1 MDIIT
6 VSKSTKEYTDYPLHQ
21 HACWEILFSIRGH
34 GTIRIDEDIMPFHEG
49 SIFVI
54 PPNHPH
60 CKKSPTGYIDGCIF
74 AQNIQM
80 DDNHFWSVEDD
91 YEKTLFTLFDIAYYA
106 QERKGTYSKKVIDS
120 VGEAVYSVLLELRS
134 QQDAYDQSVD
144 RFIHLLIDIVAKG
157 GNLALNVAPG
167 PDGRFPAPAVARMD
181 AMGEWLAK
189 NGKAIYGTRVLKPYR
204 TGDWAFTAGK
214 KGERYAIRLWQ
225 ERERGTRTL
234 KLPESFAGGVT
245 AAVRVSSGRVSPV
258 AIRNGVPTFELAA
271 DDRADAYADAFELK

>member
-21 HACWEILFSIRGH
+21 HACWEILFSIRGN
-34 GTIRIDEDIMPFHEG
+34 GTIRIDDDIMPFHEG

-144 RFIHLLIDIVAKG
+144 RFIHLLIDNIGNREFDLSGAVDETGYNPNYFRKLFKESTGNSPLEYFTNLRVEEAK
-157 GNLALNVAPG
+157 
-167 PDGRFPAPAVARMD
+167 RR
-181 AMGEWLAK
+181 
-189 NGKAIYGTRVLKPYR
+189 
-204 TGDWAFTAGK
+204 
-214 KGERYAIRLWQ
+214 
-225 ERERGTRTL
+225 L
-234 KLPESFAGGVT
+234 KLYGKTESVREIAEKAGFTDPYYFSRKFKQKTGMSPREFLNSLNSVDQDMITRQIVGEDDDPEYE
-245 AAVRVSSGRVSPV
+245 
-258 AIRNGVPTFELAA
+258 IRRRIR
-271 DDRADAYADAFELK
+271 DDRK

>member
-21 HACWEILFSIRGH
+21 HACWEILFSIRGN
-34 GTIRIDEDIMPFHEG
+34 GTIRIDDDIMPFHEG

-144 RFIHLLIDIVAKG
+144 RFIHLLIDNIGNREFDLSEAVDETGYNPNYFRKLFRESTGNSPLEYLTNLRVEEAKRRLKLYGKTESVREIAEKAGFTDPYYFSRKFKQKTGMSPREFLNSLNSVDQDMITRQIVG
-157 GNLALNVAPG
+157 EDDDPEYEIRRRIR
-167 PDGRFPAPAVARMD
+167 DGR
-181 AMGEWLAK
+181 K
-189 NGKAIYGTRVLKPYR
+189 
-204 TGDWAFTAGK
+204 
-214 KGERYAIRLWQ
+214 
-225 ERERGTRTL
+225 
-234 KLPESFAGGVT
+234 
-245 AAVRVSSGRVSPV
+245 
-258 AIRNGVPTFELAA
+258 
-271 DDRADAYADAFELK
+271 